1 MKLDKVTRYMVRC
14 TVIYLIKKFNIPHQ
28 EPVLTQTLTNL
39 AASLSIEGYVNAVAT
54 IEANLS
60 SSLEGTVEVTS
71 TLDISEGLILNQ
83 VLGAAA
89 AYSLRQLST
98 TYTGP
103 LIRVRRTDNQ
113 ELDIYGTPA
122 GLDTASLL
130 TFVGSSNGFVTVWY
144 DQSGNNR
151 HATQTTAANQP
162 LIVLNGILQQD
173 LSKPS
178 ITFTG
183 TQSFVTTSTTAAF
196 NFVHNGSPAT
206 ITVVGRPGNI
216 NDPNAIYP
224 ILSNADLTSTNVG
237 FTLAYEDRTTV
248 PINNSVRT
256 LIYRGV
262 SSNPTVDYFPANT
275 YTPNQVNT
283 LTVQIDADSTE
294 RIKIYRN
301 FDSVVTSSGFT
312 NAPSTANASLSLKIG
327 NAASSFYVGSL
338 QEIIIFNTTA
348 NQTTI
353 ANDTYDYYNL
363 NQLWTGQLTSLLD
376 DYPNAAAAYSLR
388 ALRSGYTGPVIRVRR
403 SSDSAE
409 ADINLLSTGVL
420 DEQRLISFCT
430 TSNGFV
436 RTWYDQSGN
445 NVHGTQTTTGSQ
457 PQIVN
462 NGSLFIV
469 NNVPFISANN
479 VSSLIV
485 SSNVTAGSGIPFAMS
500 FSVARLSALNAVNYL
515 MYETGSGS
523 GVIYGG
529 TFGGITGFGIAGLY
543 SNDETLLQTKLGTIV
558 LGSNSNVYVNS
569 QLLVTGPLFSNRT
582 FMRILGGIGGDQGL
596 LGLATEVINYAST
609 TQESNRFLIEQN
621 INSHYNIY

>member
-39 AASLSIEGYVNAVAT
+39 AANLSIEGYVNAVAT

-71 TLDISEGLILNQ
+71 TLDVSEALILNQ

-130 TFVGSSNGFVTVWY
+130 TFVGSGNGFVTVWY

-183 TQSFVTTSTTAAF
+183 TQSFVTTTTTAAF

-237 FTLAYEDRTTV
+237 FTLAYEDRTTA

-283 LTVQIDADSTE
+283 LTVQIDADSTD
-294 RIKIYRN
+294 RVKIYRN
-301 FDSVVTSSGFT
+301 FDPVVTSSGFT

-327 NAASSFYVGSL
+327 NAATSFYVGSL
-338 QEIIIFNTTA
+338 QEVIIFNTTA

-403 SSDSAE
+403 SSDNAE

-420 DEQRLISFCT
+420 DEQRLLSFCT
-430 TSNGFV
+430 TSDGFV
-436 RTWYDQSGN
+436 KTWYDQSTN
-445 NVHGTQTTTGSQ
+445 NYTVSQNANGSQ
-457 PQIVN
+457 PTIVVGGIIQKSPTN
-462 NGSLFIV
+462 KPTIVFSTGKNLSSITFSISSIPRTVFLVQSYNIATGYPYVAQDGFSDRGVLYTSSGSRQQVYNGSTFTYSPTVIQLNKNYLWYV
-469 NNVPFISANN
+469 LLNSTSTQMNLNNDG
-479 VSSLIV
+479 LI
-485 SSNVTAGSGIPFAMS
+485 TGQAGSDAANRIF
-500 FSVARLSALNAVNYL
+500 F
-515 MYETGSGS
+515 
-523 GVIYGG
+523 G
-529 TFGGITGFGIAGLY
+529 TLY
-543 SNDETLLQTKLGTIV
+543 NGTI
-558 LGSNSNVYVNS
+558 SEY
-569 QLLVTGPLFSNRT
+569 
-582 FMRILGGIGGDQGL
+582 
-596 LGLATEVINYAST
+596 INYFNNQSVNQANIRS
-609 TQESNRFLIEQN
+609 N

>member
-1 MKLDKVTRYMVRC
+1 MVRC

-130 TFVGSSNGFVTVWY
+130 TFVGSGNGFVTVWY

-283 LTVQIDADSTE
+283 LTVQIDADSTD

-301 FDSVVTSSGFT
+301 FDPVVTSSGFT

-388 ALRSGYTGPVIRVRR
+388 ALRSEYTGPVIRVRR
-403 SSDSAE
+403 ASDNAE

-420 DEQRLISFCT
+420 DEQRLLSFCT

-436 RTWYDQSGN
+436 RTWYDQSQSVN
-445 NVHGTQTTTGSQ
+445 NIVQSNANNQPRCYLSGQITKIDNKPALEFLSTLSYGIQNNNLGISDNNPHSIFLMHYPTNNDSTNNFVFSGSLALLMFQYIVYSKGGDLRFATAVTLNEQQLISLLYPINGVSNTSYLFYKNGVNFLPSSFTSGTQ
-457 PQIVN
+457 
-462 NGSLFIV
+462 
-469 NNVPFISANN
+469 NVVDAPLRLG
-479 VSSLIV
+479 VH
-485 SSNVTAGSGIPFAMS
+485 PS
-500 FSVARLSALNAVNYL
+500 FTNRTYQ
-515 MYETGSGS
+515 
-523 GVIYGG
+523 
-529 TFGGITGFGIAGLY
+529 GFMQELVVY
-543 SNDETLLQTKLGTIV
+543 TNDQ
-558 LGSNSNVYVNS
+558 S
-569 QLLVTGPLFSNRT
+569 SNRT
-582 FMRILGGIGGDQGL
+582 
-596 LGLATEVINYAST
+596 
-609 TQESNRFLIEQN
+609 LIETN
-621 INSHYNIY
+621 ILNYY